1 MVVRG
6 IFTVHSE
13 RNISVSERLS
23 DQKMDKITKM
33 DRSNTKGPR
42 KEAIGSMKD
51 ETRNLLYEFYKPFN
65 EELARLLHDQR
76 FNFGI
81 R

>member
-13 RNISVSERLS
+13 RNISFSERLS

-33 DRSNTKGPR
+33 DRSNTKGPG

-51 ETRNLLYEFYKPFN
+51 ETRKLLYEFYKPFN